1 MSAYEIPGLRFS
13 IPAGAAI
20 VQHRFVSVNA
30 NGQAIQATASTPV
43 IGVSMNEVT
52 ATDELPA
59 AKQIAEIAD
68 GIVMVEAFT
77 VKPVP
82 SSFWNG
88 KSLIY
93 SSILIAFR
101 YATDIEHA
109 IFAFLTCQ
117 TTRRITC

>member
-68 GIVMVEAFT
+68 GIVMVEAGGT
-77 VKPVP
+77 VAAGAGV
-82 SSFWNG
+82 G
-88 KSLIY
+88 
-93 SSILIAFR
+93 AGVG
-101 YATDIEHA
+101 TT
-109 IFAFLTCQ
+109 FAVD
-117 TTRRITC
+117 

>member
-52 ATDELPA
+52 STNELPA

-68 GIVMVEAFT
+68 GIVIVEAGGT
-77 VKPVP
+77 VAAGAAVA
-82 SSFWNG
+82 SDASG
-88 KSLIY
+88 KAIT
-93 SSILIAFR
+93 
-101 YATDIEHA
+101 ATDKA
-109 IFAFLTCQ
+109 IAVA
-117 TTRRITC
+117 ITAGAAGGLMSVKLV

>member
-68 GIVMVEAFT
+68 GIVIAEAGGT
-77 VKPVP
+77 VAAGAAVA
-82 SSFWNG
+82 SDASG
-88 KSLIY
+88 KAIT
-93 SSILIAFR
+93 
-101 YATDIEHA
+101 ATDKA
-109 IFAFLTCQ
+109 IAVA
-117 TTRRITC
+117 ITAGVAGGLMSVKLI